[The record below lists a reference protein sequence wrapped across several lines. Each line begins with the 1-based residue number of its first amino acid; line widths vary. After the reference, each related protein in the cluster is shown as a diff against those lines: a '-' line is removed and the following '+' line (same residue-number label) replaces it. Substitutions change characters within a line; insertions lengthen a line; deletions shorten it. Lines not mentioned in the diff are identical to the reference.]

1 MHPPFGGLTF
11 IVNVRKLSF
20 YYILLLII
28 ALGIVSLVSNY
39 TKTLYY
45 NSVAENSLT
54 EILVYQLTNYKKEKM
69 FIPFMINV
77 KDTGNIKEFEKLVK
91 DKNVSV
97 ICNVSDSFN
106 SFVIVAKH
114 KKGNKIYG
122 IDSDNFKIKYTDS
135 YKGYRLKPEDCPK
148 ARDNI
153 DDLKG
158 WIYVGQLEPHK
169 IIFGY

>member
-1 MHPPFGGLTF
+1 
-11 IVNVRKLSF
+11 VRKINLS
-20 YYILLLII
+20 YIILII
-28 ALGIVSLVSNY
+28 FFLVVILAVY
-39 TKTLYY
+39 VRTFFY
-45 NSVAENSLT
+45 NSITKETIKKVL
-54 EILVYQLTNYKKEKM
+54 LFQLITYKKDKM

-77 KDTGNIKEFEKLVK
+77 KDTDNIKGFEKLVK

-97 ICNVSDSFN
+97 ICNVSDTFN

-135 YKGYRLKPEDCPK
+135 YRGYMLKPEDCPK